1 MKDINSKIFTEETK
15 LKLDIFR
22 QCFKEWFPVFV
33 YNEYIKKIYIYDFFA
48 GSGTD
53 AEGNYGSPLILLD
66 EIKGP
71 DNKYCM
77 EIKKKNK
84 PVFCTFNEYITEKN
98 SLLKQNINSFIEQC
112 NQHCNLKECIYQNNC
127 KVPSMSFEEIIDKP
141 NLRNILSNKN
151 YAKFILLDQYGF
163 KQVNED
169 IFHLLVDSPKTDF
182 IFFIASSFI
191 SRFRD
196 LSAVTAYFDRERIN
210 FDESKPKEC
219 HKVIADYFRSLIP
232 DNKEYYLHHF
242 TIKKGTNYYGLILG
256 SNHTLGMEKFLSVCW
271 KEDILA
277 GESNCNIKNDFEKG
291 SLFFNEA
298 ETSKKQETKME
309 IQTLILSGNIKDN
322 ISGMKFAMRK
332 GCQPKLFIDVVDSL
346 LKNKRI
352 SIEGK
357 FNRKATNIHTISDS
371 NIYTIKIVK
380 Q

>member
-33 YNEYIKKIYIYDFFA
+33 YNKYIERIYIYDFFA

-71 DNKYCM
+71 ENKYCK
-77 EIKKKNK
+77 EVKSRRK
-84 PVFCTFNEYITEKN
+84 PVFCIFNEYITEKN
-98 SLLKQNINSFIEQC
+98 SLLKQNIDSFIEQC
-112 NQHCNLKECIYQNNC
+112 ILQCDLEQCIYKDCC
-127 KVPSMSFEEIIDKP
+127 KVPNMSFEEIIDKP
-141 NLRNILSNKN
+141 NLRNVLANKN

-196 LSAVTAYFDRERIN
+196 LAAVTAYFDREKIN

-219 HKVIADYFRSLIP
+219 HRVIADYFQIGRA
-232 DNKEYYLHHF
+232 H
-242 TIKKGTNYYGLILG
+242 
-256 SNHTLGMEKFLSVCW
+256 V
-271 KEDILA
+271 
-277 GESNCNIKNDFEKG
+277 
-291 SLFFNEA
+291 
-298 ETSKKQETKME
+298 
-309 IQTLILSGNIKDN
+309 
-322 ISGMKFAMRK
+322 
-332 GCQPKLFIDVVDSL
+332 
-346 LKNKRI
+346 
-352 SIEGK
+352 
-357 FNRKATNIHTISDS
+357 
-371 NIYTIKIVK
+371 
-380 Q
+380 

>member
-1 MKDINSKIFTEETK
+1 MKDINSKTFTEETK

-141 NLRNILSNKN
+141 NLL
-151 YAKFILLDQYGF
+151 
-163 KQVNED
+163 
-169 IFHLLVDSPKTDF
+169 
-182 IFFIASSFI
+182 
-191 SRFRD
+191 
-196 LSAVTAYFDRERIN
+196 
-210 FDESKPKEC
+210 
-219 HKVIADYFRSLIP
+219 SLI
-232 DNKEYYLHHF
+232 H
-242 TIKKGTNYYGLILG
+242 I
-256 SNHTLGMEKFLSVCW
+256 
-271 KEDILA
+271 
-277 GESNCNIKNDFEKG
+277 
-291 SLFFNEA
+291 
-298 ETSKKQETKME
+298 
-309 IQTLILSGNIKDN
+309 
-322 ISGMKFAMRK
+322 
-332 GCQPKLFIDVVDSL
+332 
-346 LKNKRI
+346 
-352 SIEGK
+352 
-357 FNRKATNIHTISDS
+357 
-371 NIYTIKIVK
+371 
-380 Q
+380 